1 MVGVSQMSASQ
12 LSNTRPNSS
21 ALVLVIGHKNPD
33 TDAICSAIGQA
44 EFLRRSGV
52 ASAVAACC
60 GGLNPRTSWVLE
72 QAGMEPPVLVMDVR
86 PTAASICR
94 REVVSARSD
103 ETFLEVYH
111 RMKRE
116 DVRSL
121 PVLDAEGKVLGV
133 PTIGDLMELLMH
145 AADSRESSPDLARQL
160 TTSLANVASTLEA
173 EVLTGFDLER
183 QQEFTL
189 TVSASSEAVVAERL
203 NRYSKEHLMV
213 LVGDRPRVH
222 DLAIDRGVR
231 AMIIT
236 GSATPP
242 AEVIERARAAGVTL
256 LRYPYDTASAVQLL
270 RCSRSIA
277 AAVPPRF
284 LSIPANTLASSLP
297 TLVQDTHQA
306 LFPVICE
313 EDGSLLGVFSKS
325 DLIDPPRQK
334 LVLVDHNEFSQAVT
348 GADEAEILEVI
359 DHHRLSGN
367 LVSREPVRFIND
379 PVGSTSTIVA
389 RAFRQNGW
397 QPDRATALCLC
408 AGMIS
413 DTLNLTSPTT
423 TDTDR
428 EILPWLAEIAGV
440 EPETF
445 SRDFFAAGSMLLSAP
460 ADRMIGLDRKEFH
473 EHGWRISISQIE
485 ENGLDDF
492 SSRQQELEESL
503 SALCEDRDLDCAA
516 LLVTDIRRLYSL
528 LLVSGDEAIIRE
540 IDYPRD
546 KCGTFRLEGVVSR
559 KKQFFP
565 YMSRVLAKARRRTS

>member
-1 MVGVSQMSASQ
+1 MPASQ
-12 LSNTRPNSS
+12 PSNNRPSSS
-21 ALVLVIGHKNPD
+21 APVLVIGHKNPD
-33 TDAICSAIGQA
+33 TDAVCSAIGQA

-60 GGLNPRTSWVLE
+60 GGLNPRTTWALE
-72 QAGMEPPVLVMDVR
+72 QAGIEPPRLVMDVR

-94 REVVSARSD
+94 REIISARAD

-111 RMKRE
+111 RMKQE

-145 AADSRESSPDLARQL
+145 AADSRESSPDQARQL
-160 TTSLANVASTLEA
+160 TTSLANVASTLGA

-189 TVSASSEAVVAERL
+189 TVSASSEPVVAERL
-203 NRYSKEHLMV
+203 NRYPSGQIMV
-213 LVGDRPRVH
+213 IVGDRPRVH
-222 DLAIDRGVR
+222 DLAIERGVR
-231 AMIIT
+231 AMVIT
-236 GSATPP
+236 GAASPP
-242 AEVIERARAAGVTL
+242 SEMVERARAAGVSL
-256 LRYPYDTASAVQLL
+256 LRYPFDTASAVQLL

-284 LSIPANTLASSLP
+284 LSIPSNTLASSLP

-306 LFPVICE
+306 LFPVICD

-389 RAFRQNGW
+389 RAFRQSGW
-397 QPDRATALCLC
+397 TPDRSTAICLC

-428 EILPWLAEIAGV
+428 EILPWLAGIAGV
-440 EPETF
+440 DPEVF
-445 SRDFFAAGSMLLSAP
+445 AREFFAAGSMLRSAP
-460 ADRMIGLDRKEFH
+460 AGRIIGLDRKEFH

-485 ENGLDDF
+485 ENRLDDF
-492 SSRQQELEESL
+492 PGRQKELEESL
-503 SALCEDRDLDCAA
+503 GALCEDRDLDCAA
-516 LLVTDIRRLYSL
+516 LLITDIRRLYSL
-528 LLVSGDEAIIRE
+528 LLISGEEAIVRE
-540 IDYPRD
+540 IDCPRD
-546 KCGTFRLEGVVSR
+546 KCGTFRLDGVVSR

-565 YMSRVLAKARRRTS
+565 YMSRVLAKARRRSA

>member
-1 MVGVSQMSASQ
+1 MLCNARMPTSPSP
-12 LSNTRPNSS
+12 PNPPTPGPP
-21 ALVLVIGHKNPD
+21 VLVIGHKNPD
-33 TDAICSAIGQA
+33 TDAVCSAIGQA

-52 ASAVAACC
+52 TSAVPACC
-60 GGLNPRTSWVLE
+60 GGLSPRTTWVLQ
-72 QAGMEPPVLVMDVR
+72 QAGIDPPKLVMDVR

-94 REVVSARSD
+94 RDIISARSD

-111 RMKRE
+111 RMKQE

-121 PVLDAEGKVLGV
+121 PVLDANGKVLGV

-145 AADSRESSPDLARQL
+145 AADSRQSSPDLVRQL
-160 TTSLANVASTLEA
+160 TTSLSNVASTLGA

-203 NRYSKEHLMV
+203 HRYPQEQLMV
-213 LVGDRPRVH
+213 IVGDRPSVH
-222 DLAIDRGVR
+222 ELAIKRGVR

-236 GSATPP
+236 GNAAPP
-242 AEVIERARAAGVTL
+242 RDVLERARAAGVSL
-256 LRYPYDTASAVQLL
+256 LHYPYDTASAVQLV

-284 LSIPANTLASSLP
+284 LAIPSNTLASSLP
-297 TLVQDTHQA
+297 LLVQDTHQA

-313 EDGSLLGVFSKS
+313 ENGSLLGVFSKS
-325 DLIDPPRQK
+325 DLIEPPRQK
-334 LVLVDHNEFSQAVT
+334 LVLVDHNEFAQAVT

-379 PVGSTSTIVA
+379 PVGSTSTIIA

-397 QPDRATALCLC
+397 KPDRATALCLC
-408 AGMIS
+408 GGMIS

-428 EILPWLAEIAGV
+428 DILPWLAEIAGV
-440 EPETF
+440 EPDVF
-445 SRDFFAAGSMLLSAP
+445 ARDFFAAGSMLRSAP
-460 ADRMIGLDRKEFH
+460 ADKMIGLDRKEFH

-485 ENGLDDF
+485 ETGLDAF
-492 SSRQQELEESL
+492 PCRRQELEEGL
-503 SALCEDRDLDCAA
+503 AALREDRDLDCAA

-528 LLVSGDEAIIRE
+528 LLISGEEAIIRE
-540 IDYPRD
+540 IDSARD
-546 KCGTFRLEGVVSR
+546 KCGTFRLDGVVSR

-565 YMSRVLAKARRRTS
+565 YMSRVLAKARRRSS

>member
-1 MVGVSQMSASQ
+1 M
-12 LSNTRPNSS
+12 SNTHSHRPSS
-21 ALVLVIGHKNPD
+21 STQVLVIGHKNPD
-33 TDAICSAIGQA
+33 TDAVCSAIGQA

-52 ASAVAACC
+52 DSAVAACC
-60 GGLNPRTSWVLE
+60 GGLSPRTTWALQ
-72 QAGMEPPVLVMDVR
+72 QAGIEPPLLVMDVR
-86 PTAASICR
+86 PTAATICQ
-94 REVVSARSD
+94 REVVFARSD

-116 DVRSL
+116 EVRSL
-121 PVLDAEGKVLGV
+121 PVLDADGKVLGV

-145 AADSRESSPDLARQL
+145 AADSREASPDLARQL
-160 TTSLANVASTLEA
+160 KTSLANVASTLDA
-173 EVLTGFDLER
+173 EVLTGFDLDE
-183 QQEFTL
+183 QQEFTV
-189 TVSASSEAVVAERL
+189 TVSASSEALVAERL
-203 NRYSKEHLMV
+203 NRFPREQLMV
-213 LVGDRPRVH
+213 VVGDRPRVH
-222 DLAIDRGVR
+222 DLAIERGVR

-236 GSATPP
+236 GLTSPP
-242 AEVIERARAAGVTL
+242 PEVIERARAAGVSL
-256 LRYPYDTASAVQLL
+256 LRYRYDTASAVQLL

-284 LSIPANTLASSLP
+284 LSIPSNTLASSLP
-297 TLVQDTHQA
+297 ALVQDTHQA

-313 EDGSLLGVFSKS
+313 QDGSLVGVFSKS

-397 QPDRATALCLC
+397 KPEPATALCLC

-428 EILPWLAEIAGV
+428 EILPWLAAIAGV
-440 EPETF
+440 DPDEF
-445 SRDFFAAGSMLLSAP
+445 ARGFFASGSMLRSAP
-460 ADRMIGLDRKEFH
+460 AEKIIGLDRKEFR
-473 EHGWRISISQIE
+473 EYGWFISISQIE
-485 ENGLDDF
+485 EPGLDDF
-492 SSRQQELEESL
+492 PRRHRELEESL
-503 SALCEDRDLDCAA
+503 AHLCRDRALDCAA
-516 LLVTDIRRLYSL
+516 LLVTDIRNLYSL
-528 LLVSGDEAIIRE
+528 LLISGEEAIIRE
-540 IDYPRD
+540 IDYPRERS
-546 KCGTFRLEGVVSR
+546 GAFRLDGVVSR

-565 YMSRVLAKARRRTS
+565 YMSRVLAKARRRSA